1 MALLGGSSEASVT
14 KRLAGTIFII
24 RVFSAALAYFSQIL
38 LARWMG
44 GSDYGVY
51 VYVWTWVL
59 LLGSMMD
66 FGISASAQK
75 IIPEYRTR
83 GEHAL
88 LRGFLSGSRWMTF
101 AVSSVVSL
109 LLAGVVKGLS
119 PWIDANAIVP
129 LYIGCLTLPAFV
141 VANTQDG
148 IARSHDWMRLGLMPQ
163 FIVRQ
168 SLIIGFTAGAFVLGF
183 NLGATAAMS
192 ASAAAVWIAMIGQ
205 MIVLNRRL
213 GGHIE
218 PGPKAYD
225 FRGWLAV
232 SLPILMVE
240 GFYLLL
246 SYTDVL
252 VLQQFRSSE
261 EVGVYFA
268 VVKTLALVSFI
279 HYAMAATTAHR
290 FAEYHALG
298 DKARLSAYVAHAI
311 QWTFWPSLAATILL
325 LALGK
330 PLLWLFGPQFVVG
343 YDIMFIAAIG
353 LVVRSAIGPV
363 ERLLNM
369 LGHQHICALAY
380 ALAFVMNVVLCVM
393 LVPRFGGHGAAAAT
407 SISLA
412 FETVLLFWIVRRRL
426 GLHVLAFGKT
436 LGHWSQTAYDMRSN
450 TTSPAPQI
458 GEITTSTPYAHKTFL
473 FRPIRAIDS
482 TFIPCVAIYS
492 STCETELD
500 ASRND
505 RSALRRIGIRRRPA
519 GRDDRRW
526 RRLADDAAADPAVR
540 RPPVDR
546 CRHRPALRRGDQD
559 RRQPGAWLGR
569 SIHWPAV
576 IRLASGSI
584 PASIVTLLVL
594 WQLELNGEAA
604 RSLVNLVLCF
614 ALSSRRFR

>member
-1 MALLGGSSEASVT
+1 VAAIDAQSEAALSRGLFARLKAKLTGGSNEASVT
-14 KRLAGTIFII
+14 RRLAGTIFII
-24 RVFSAALAYFSQIL
+24 RVLSAGMAYLSQIL

-75 IIPEYRTR
+75 IIPEYRT
-83 GEHAL
+83 GGKQAL

-101 AVSSVVSL
+101 AVASVISL
-109 LLAGVVKGLS
+109 LLAGLIKLLS
-119 PWIDANAIVP
+119 PWMPSNEIVP
-129 LYIGCLTLPAFV
+129 LYIGCLTLPPFV

-168 SLIIGFTAGAFVLGF
+168 ALIIGLTAGFFVLGF
-183 NLGATAAMS
+183 DLGATAAMA
-192 ASAAAVWIAMIGQ
+192 ASAAAVWIAMTGQ

-213 GGHIE
+213 AGHVE
-218 PGPKAYD
+218 AGPKAYD
-225 FRGWLAV
+225 FRGWLAI
-232 SLPILMVE
+232 SLPILLVE
-240 GFYLLL
+240 SFYLLL

-279 HYAMAATTAHR
+279 HYAMSATTAHR
-290 FAEYHALG
+290 FAEYNALG
-298 DKARLSAYVAHAI
+298 DKARLSSYVAHAI
-311 QWTFWPSLAATILL
+311 NWTFWPSLAATIAL
-325 LALGK
+325 LAIGK

-380 ALAFVMNVVLCVM
+380 ALAFVMNVVLCTA
-393 LVPRFGGHGAAAAT
+393 LVPRFGGYGAATAT
-407 SISLA
+407 SLSLA

-426 GLHVLAFGKT
+426 GLHVLAFGK
-436 LGHWSQTAYDMRSN
+436 
-450 TTSPAPQI
+450 
-458 GEITTSTPYAHKTFL
+458 
-473 FRPIRAIDS
+473 
-482 TFIPCVAIYS
+482 
-492 STCETELD
+492 
-500 ASRND
+500 
-505 RSALRRIGIRRRPA
+505 
-519 GRDDRRW
+519 
-526 RRLADDAAADPAVR
+526 
-540 RPPVDR
+540 
-546 CRHRPALRRGDQD
+546 
-559 RRQPGAWLGR
+559 
-569 SIHWPAV
+569 
-576 IRLASGSI
+576 
-584 PASIVTLLVL
+584 
-594 WQLELNGEAA
+594 
-604 RSLVNLVLCF
+604 
-614 ALSSRRFR
+614 

>member
-1 MALLGGSSEASVT
+1 MLARLRAVLSGSVGGSSEASVT

-24 RVFSAALAYFSQIL
+24 RVVSAAMAYLSQIL

-101 AVSSVVSL
+101 VVSTAVAT
-109 LLAGVVKGLS
+109 LLAGVVKLLS
-119 PWIDANAIVP
+119 PWMNPGEIVP
-129 LYIGCLTLPAFV
+129 LYIGCITLPAFV

-168 SLIIGFTAGAFVLGF
+168 SLIIGFTAGAFALGF
-183 NLGATAAMS
+183 HLGATAAMI

-279 HYAMAATTAHR
+279 HYAMSATTAHR
-290 FAEYHALG
+290 FAEYHATG
-298 DKARLSAYVAHAI
+298 DKERLSAYVAHAI
-311 QWTFWPSLAATILL
+311 QWTFWPSVGATAVL
-325 LALGK
+325 LAFGK
-330 PLLWLFGPQFVVG
+330 PLLWLFGPQFVAG

-380 ALAFVMNVVLCVM
+380 ALSFVMNVVLCVA
-393 LVPRFGGHGAAAAT
+393 LVPRFGGYGAAAAT
-407 SISLA
+407 SISLT
-412 FETVLLFWIVRRRL
+412 FETILLFWIVRQRL
-426 GLHVLAFGKT
+426 GLHVLAFGKPGP
-436 LGHWSQTAYDMRSN
+436 LPVRSHRV
-450 TTSPAPQI
+450 P
-458 GEITTSTPYAHKTFL
+458 
-473 FRPIRAIDS
+473 RRA
-482 TFIPCVAIYS
+482 S
-492 STCETELD
+492 SF
-500 ASRND
+500 
-505 RSALRRIGIRRRPA
+505 
-519 GRDDRRW
+519 
-526 RRLADDAAADPAVR
+526 
-540 RPPVDR
+540 
-546 CRHRPALRRGDQD
+546 
-559 RRQPGAWLGR
+559 QP
-569 SIHWPAV
+569 SV
-576 IRLASGSI
+576 
-584 PASIVTLLVL
+584 
-594 WQLELNGEAA
+594 
-604 RSLVNLVLCF
+604 
-614 ALSSRRFR
+614 

>member
-1 MALLGGSSEASVT
+1 MDAQSATALPNGIFARLRAKLGGLLGGSSEASVT

-24 RVFSAALAYFSQIL
+24 RVVSAALAYLSQIL

-44 GSDYGVY
+44 GSDYGIY

-75 IIPEYRTR
+75 IIPEYRTS

-101 AVSSVVSL
+101 AVSTAISV
-109 LLAGVVKGLS
+109 LLAGLVKLLS
-119 PWIDANAIVP
+119 PWIEAGEIVP
-129 LYIGCLTLPAFV
+129 LYLGCLTLPAFV

-163 FIVRQ
+163 FVVRQ
-168 SLIIGFTAGAFVLGF
+168 ALIIGLTAGGFALGLH
-183 NLGATAAMS
+183 LGATIAMLAS
-192 ASAAAVWIAMIGQ
+192 ASAVWIAMIGQ

-213 GGHIE
+213 AGHIE
-218 PGPKAYD
+218 AGPRAYD
-225 FRGWLAV
+225 FRGWLAI
-232 SLPILMVE
+232 SLPILLVE
-240 GFYLLL
+240 SFYLLL

-279 HYAMAATTAHR
+279 HYAMSATTAHR

-298 DKARLSAYVAHAI
+298 DKPRLSAYVAHAI
-311 QWTFWPSLAATILL
+311 KWTFWPSLAATILL

-330 PLLWLFGPQFVVG
+330 PLLWLFGSQFVSG

-369 LGHQHICALAY
+369 LGHQHICAMAY
-380 ALAFVMNVVLCVM
+380 ALAFVMNVALCIA

-407 SISLA
+407 SISLT
-412 FETVLLFWIVRRRL
+412 FETVLLFWIVRHRL
-426 GLHVLAFGKT
+426 GLHVLAFGK
-436 LGHWSQTAYDMRSN
+436 
-450 TTSPAPQI
+450 
-458 GEITTSTPYAHKTFL
+458 
-473 FRPIRAIDS
+473 
-482 TFIPCVAIYS
+482 
-492 STCETELD
+492 
-500 ASRND
+500 
-505 RSALRRIGIRRRPA
+505 
-519 GRDDRRW
+519 RD
-526 RRLADDAAADPAVR
+526 
-540 RPPVDR
+540 
-546 CRHRPALRRGDQD
+546 
-559 RRQPGAWLGR
+559 
-569 SIHWPAV
+569 
-576 IRLASGSI
+576 
-584 PASIVTLLVL
+584 
-594 WQLELNGEAA
+594 
-604 RSLVNLVLCF
+604 
-614 ALSSRRFR
+614 

>member
-1 MALLGGSSEASVT
+1 MAGRFFGGSSEASVT
-14 KRLAGTIFII
+14 KRLAGAIFII
-24 RVFSAALAYFSQIL
+24 RVFSAALAYLSQIL

-75 IIPEYRTR
+75 LIPEYRAR

-88 LRGFLSGSRWMTF
+88 LRGFLSGSRWLTF
-101 AVSSVVSL
+101 AVSSIVSL
-109 LLAGVVKGLS
+109 LLAGLVKTLS
-119 PWIDANAIVP
+119 PWIDANAVLP

-168 SLIIGFTAGAFVLGF
+168 SLIIGLTAGAFALGF
-183 NLGATAAMS
+183 HLGATVAML
-192 ASAAAVWIAMIGQ
+192 ASAGAVWIAMLGQ
-205 MIVLNRRL
+205 MVVLNRRL

-218 PGPKAYD
+218 PGAKAYD

-232 SLPILMVE
+232 SLPILLVE
-240 GFYLLL
+240 SFYLLL

-298 DKARLSAYVAHAI
+298 DKLRLEAYVAHAI
-311 QWTFWPSLAATILL
+311 NWTFWPSLAATAAL

-330 PLLWLFGPQFVVG
+330 PLLWLFGPQFVGG

-380 ALAFVMNVVLCVM
+380 ALSFVMNLVLCVV

-412 FETVLLFWIVRRRL
+412 FETVLLFWIVRQRL
-426 GLHVLAFGKT
+426 GLHVLAFGK
-436 LGHWSQTAYDMRSN
+436 
-450 TTSPAPQI
+450 
-458 GEITTSTPYAHKTFL
+458 
-473 FRPIRAIDS
+473 
-482 TFIPCVAIYS
+482 
-492 STCETELD
+492 
-500 ASRND
+500 
-505 RSALRRIGIRRRPA
+505 
-519 GRDDRRW
+519 
-526 RRLADDAAADPAVR
+526 
-540 RPPVDR
+540 
-546 CRHRPALRRGDQD
+546 
-559 RRQPGAWLGR
+559 
-569 SIHWPAV
+569 
-576 IRLASGSI
+576 
-584 PASIVTLLVL
+584 
-594 WQLELNGEAA
+594 
-604 RSLVNLVLCF
+604 
-614 ALSSRRFR
+614 

>member
-1 MALLGGSSEASVT
+1 MLRRSRGFSAVAVMDAQSETASPTGAITRLRAKIGGLRSKFFGGTNEASVT
-14 KRLAGTIFII
+14 RRLAGTIFII
-24 RVFSAALAYFSQIL
+24 RVVSAAMAYLSQIL

-75 IIPEYRTR
+75 IIPEYRTK

-101 AVSSVVSL
+101 AVSSMVSL
-109 LLAGVVKGLS
+109 ALAGVVKVLS
-119 PWIDANAIVP
+119 PWIDANEVVP

-163 FIVRQ
+163 FIIRQ
-168 SLIIGFTAGAFVLGF
+168 SLIIGLTAGAFALGLH
-183 NLGATAAMS
+183 LGATAAML

-205 MIVLNRRL
+205 MVVLNRRL
-213 GGHIE
+213 AGHIE

-225 FRGWLAV
+225 FGGWLAI

-252 VLQQFRSSE
+252 VLQQFRSSQ

-279 HYAMAATTAHR
+279 HYAMSATTAHR
-290 FAEYHALG
+290 FAEYHATG
-298 DKARLSAYVAHAI
+298 DRARLSAYVAHAI
-311 QWTFWPSLAATILL
+311 KWTFWPSLAATVVL

-330 PLLWLFGPQFVVG
+330 PLLWLFGPQFVIG

-380 ALAFVMNVVLCVM
+380 ALAFAMNVVLCVV

-407 SISLA
+407 SISLV

-426 GLHVLAFGKT
+426 GLHVLAFGK
-436 LGHWSQTAYDMRSN
+436 
-450 TTSPAPQI
+450 
-458 GEITTSTPYAHKTFL
+458 
-473 FRPIRAIDS
+473 
-482 TFIPCVAIYS
+482 
-492 STCETELD
+492 
-500 ASRND
+500 
-505 RSALRRIGIRRRPA
+505 
-519 GRDDRRW
+519 
-526 RRLADDAAADPAVR
+526 
-540 RPPVDR
+540 
-546 CRHRPALRRGDQD
+546 
-559 RRQPGAWLGR
+559 
-569 SIHWPAV
+569 
-576 IRLASGSI
+576 SG
-584 PASIVTLLVL
+584 
-594 WQLELNGEAA
+594 
-604 RSLVNLVLCF
+604 
-614 ALSSRRFR
+614 

>member
-1 MALLGGSSEASVT
+1 VAVTDAHSTPALPAGPLARLRTMLGGSSEASLT

-24 RVFSAALAYFSQIL
+24 RVVSAGLAYLSQIL

-66 FGISASAQK
+66 FGIAVSAQK
-75 IIPEYRTR
+75 LIPQYRAS

-88 LRGFLSGSRWMTF
+88 LRGFLSGSRWMTLV
-101 AVSSVVSL
+101 VSSVISV
-109 LLAGVVKGLS
+109 LLAGIVKISS
-119 PWIDANAIVP
+119 PWIEPGTVLP

-163 FIVRQ
+163 FVVRQ
-168 SLIIGFTAGAFVLGF
+168 SLIIGLTAGALALGF
-183 NLGATAAMS
+183 NLGATAAML

-205 MIVLNRRL
+205 MIVINRRL
-213 GGHIE
+213 RANIE
-218 PGPKAYD
+218 PGPKTYD

-252 VLQQFRSSE
+252 LLQQFRSSE

-290 FAEYHALG
+290 FAEYHAAG
-298 DKARLSAYVAHAI
+298 DKERLSAYVAHAI
-311 QWTFWPSLAATILL
+311 QWTFWPSVAATAAL
-325 LALGK
+325 LAFGK
-330 PLLWLFGPQFVVG
+330 PLLWLFGPQFVAG

-369 LGHQHICALAY
+369 LGHQHVCALAY
-380 ALAFVMNVVLCVM
+380 ASAFVMNVVLCVV
-393 LVPRFGGHGAAAAT
+393 LIPRFGGHGAAAAT
-407 SISLA
+407 SIALV

-426 GLHVLAFGKT
+426 GLHVLAFGK
-436 LGHWSQTAYDMRSN
+436 
-450 TTSPAPQI
+450 
-458 GEITTSTPYAHKTFL
+458 
-473 FRPIRAIDS
+473 
-482 TFIPCVAIYS
+482 S
-492 STCETELD
+492 S
-500 ASRND
+500 
-505 RSALRRIGIRRRPA
+505 
-519 GRDDRRW
+519 
-526 RRLADDAAADPAVR
+526 
-540 RPPVDR
+540 
-546 CRHRPALRRGDQD
+546 
-559 RRQPGAWLGR
+559 
-569 SIHWPAV
+569 
-576 IRLASGSI
+576 
-584 PASIVTLLVL
+584 
-594 WQLELNGEAA
+594 
-604 RSLVNLVLCF
+604 
-614 ALSSRRFR
+614 

>member
-1 MALLGGSSEASVT
+1 MDAQPAAASSRRMIVRLRGMLGGSSEASVT
-14 KRLAGTIFII
+14 NRLAGTIFII
-24 RVFSAALAYFSQIL
+24 RVLSAGLAYLAQIL

-75 IIPEYRTR
+75 IIPEHRTR

-88 LRGFLSGSRWMTF
+88 LRGFLAGSRWMTF
-101 AVSSVVSL
+101 AVSAAVSA
-109 LLAGVVKGLS
+109 LLAGAVKLAS
-119 PWIDANAIVP
+119 PWIGASEIVP

-163 FIVRQ
+163 FIIRQ
-168 SLIIGFTAGAFVLGF
+168 ALIIGFTAGAFALGLH
-183 NLGATAAMS
+183 LGATVAML
-192 ASAAAVWIAMIGQ
+192 ASAGAVWIAMIGQ

-213 GGHIE
+213 AGHIA

-232 SLPILMVE
+232 SLPILLVE
-240 GFYLLL
+240 SFYLLL

-261 EVGVYFA
+261 EVGIYFA

-279 HYAMAATTAHR
+279 HYAMSATTAHR

-298 DKARLSAYVAHAI
+298 DKARLAAYVAHAI
-311 QWTFWPSLAATILL
+311 KWTFWPSLAATALL
-325 LALGK
+325 LALGR
-330 PLLWLFGPQFVVG
+330 PLLWLFGPQFVSG

-380 ALAFVMNVVLCVM
+380 ALAFVMNLVLCLV

-407 SISLA
+407 SISLT
-412 FETVLLFWIVRRRL
+412 FETVLLFWIVRQRL
-426 GLHVLAFGKT
+426 GLHVLAFGK
-436 LGHWSQTAYDMRSN
+436 R
-450 TTSPAPQI
+450 
-458 GEITTSTPYAHKTFL
+458 
-473 FRPIRAIDS
+473 
-482 TFIPCVAIYS
+482 
-492 STCETELD
+492 
-500 ASRND
+500 
-505 RSALRRIGIRRRPA
+505 
-519 GRDDRRW
+519 
-526 RRLADDAAADPAVR
+526 
-540 RPPVDR
+540 
-546 CRHRPALRRGDQD
+546 
-559 RRQPGAWLGR
+559 
-569 SIHWPAV
+569 
-576 IRLASGSI
+576 
-584 PASIVTLLVL
+584 
-594 WQLELNGEAA
+594 
-604 RSLVNLVLCF
+604 
-614 ALSSRRFR
+614 

>member
-1 MALLGGSSEASVT
+1 VAAIDAQSETALSRGLLARLKAKLAGGSNEASVT
-14 KRLAGTIFII
+14 RRLAGTIFII
-24 RVFSAALAYFSQIL
+24 RVLSAGMAYLSQIL

-75 IIPEYRTR
+75 IIPEYRA
-83 GEHAL
+83 GGKQAL

-101 AVSSVVSL
+101 AVSSLISL
-109 LLAGVVKGLS
+109 LLAGLVKLLS
-119 PWIDANAIVP
+119 PWMPSNEIVP
-129 LYIGCLTLPAFV
+129 LYIGCLTLPPFV

-168 SLIIGFTAGAFVLGF
+168 ALIIGLTAGFFVLGF
-183 NLGATAAMS
+183 DFGATAAMA

-213 GGHIE
+213 AVQVE
-218 PGPKAYD
+218 RGPKAYD
-225 FRGWLAV
+225 FRGWLAI
-232 SLPILMVE
+232 SLPILLVE
-240 GFYLLL
+240 SFYLLL

-279 HYAMAATTAHR
+279 HYAMSATTAHR
-290 FAEYHALG
+290 FAEYNALG

-311 QWTFWPSLAATILL
+311 NWTFWPSLAATIAL
-325 LALGK
+325 LAIGK

-343 YDIMFIAAIG
+343 YDIMFVAAIG

-380 ALAFVMNVVLCVM
+380 ALAFVMNVVLCTA
-393 LVPRFGGHGAAAAT
+393 LVPRFGGYGAAAAT
-407 SISLA
+407 SLSLT

-426 GLHVLAFGKT
+426 GLHVLAFGK
-436 LGHWSQTAYDMRSN
+436 
-450 TTSPAPQI
+450 
-458 GEITTSTPYAHKTFL
+458 
-473 FRPIRAIDS
+473 
-482 TFIPCVAIYS
+482 
-492 STCETELD
+492 
-500 ASRND
+500 
-505 RSALRRIGIRRRPA
+505 
-519 GRDDRRW
+519 
-526 RRLADDAAADPAVR
+526 
-540 RPPVDR
+540 
-546 CRHRPALRRGDQD
+546 
-559 RRQPGAWLGR
+559 
-569 SIHWPAV
+569 
-576 IRLASGSI
+576 
-584 PASIVTLLVL
+584 
-594 WQLELNGEAA
+594 
-604 RSLVNLVLCF
+604 
-614 ALSSRRFR
+614 